1 MQNTRIAMGLVK
13 DTLLVHV
20 FGRGTAEYCPDL
32 DERIK
37 DCLENTSV
45 SRVLFDAEE
54 ASYMDSSF
62 IGTILAVKKRLSGDD
77 SVFLLNPD
85 ERIKEIFEVMGLT
98 EFIPSLQLEG
108 LHNVGSSWEVN
119 KKLENTIS
127 NMRVLL
133 EAHQNIMETSSEN
146 TKRFQAVEKALKAE
160 IEKKKN
166 SEIE

>member
-1 MQNTRIAMGLVK
+1 MQDTRIAMGLVK

-37 DCLENTSV
+37 ECLENTTV

-62 IGTILAVKKRLSGDD
+62 IGIILAVKKKLSGND

-85 ERIKEIFEVMGLT
+85 DRIKEIFEVMGLS
-98 EFIPSLQLEG
+98 EFIPSLQLDG
-108 LHNVGSSWEVN
+108 LHNMGSSWEVH

-127 NMRVLL
+127 DMRILL

-146 TKRFQAVEKALKAE
+146 TRRFQAVEQALKAE

-166 SEIE
+166 LGIE

>member
-20 FGRGTAEYCPDL
+20 IGRGTAEYCPDL
-32 DERIK
+32 NERIK
-37 DCLENTSV
+37 DCLESAPV

-62 IGTILAVKKRLSGDD
+62 IGTILAVKKRLSNKN

-85 ERIKEIFEVMGLT
+85 ERIKEIFEVMGLSD
-98 EFIPSLQLEG
+98 FIPSLRLEG
-108 LHNVGSSWEVN
+108 LHNVGSSWEVS

-133 EAHQNIMETSSEN
+133 EAHQHIMETSSEN
-146 TKRFQAVEKALKAE
+146 TKRFQAVEKALKEE